1 MGTSRSHSVI
11 SKSFLSQKEEFL
23 ESEREFYLIFFSLR
37 WSISGADCAKAEKI
51 RAYFA
56 QIVHVI
62 NDEGFSPVRV
72 LSLRYELRLARL
84 GLRW

>member
-1 MGTSRSHSVI
+1 MGTYRSHSVI
-11 SKSFLSQKEEFL
+11 SRSFLKKEAEFL
-23 ESEREFYLIFFSLR
+23 ESEREFHLIFFSLR

-51 RAYFA
+51 RAYFT

-62 NDEGFSPVRV
+62 NDEGFSPVHV
-72 LSLRYELRLARL
+72 SSLRYEVRLARL